1 MRKAANP
8 SGCAFPTHEELETKF
23 RSQAVFLQMPL
34 VVFDAWDVGDLENV
48 ENPIIGRIS
57 WPVYLLVV
65 GRDVEEEVGRSLAG
79 V

>member
-57 WPVYLLVV
+57 
-65 GRDVEEEVGRSLAG
+65 
-79 V
+79 